1 MTRVKAEMIAQGTA
15 IERLKA
21 DNQRTKRQL
30 AESEQRS
37 LNEKQTLARHLES
50 IEADMMER
58 EAAFAQMQK
67 ERQNV
72 NDAQNES
79 TEDEVISVLREDLSK
94 ATSEL
99 KRSQGQVNVLQHEQ
113 KELIKRLALSQESIL
128 ERDKAIDSLEK
139 SVVEIESQ
147 LKQTQLEFTTR
158 LEEIERLEH
167 DRTVLQVQF
176 LLVMDGGSVTVIVMK
191 YV

>member
-1 MTRVKAEMIAQGTA
+1 MIAQGTA

-191 YV
+191 HV

>member
-1 MTRVKAEMIAQGTA
+1 MTRVKAEMISQGTA

-21 DNQRTKRQL
+21 ENQRTKRQL

-67 ERQNV
+67 DRQNV
-72 NDAQNES
+72 SDAQNDS
-79 TEDEVISVLREDLSK
+79 TEGEVVNILREDLSK
-94 ATSEL
+94 ATSDL
-99 KRSQGQVNVLQHEQ
+99 KRSQGQVTVLQHEQ

-128 ERDKAIDSLEK
+128 ERDKAVDSLEK
-139 SVVEIESQ
+139 SIVELESQ

-158 LEEIERLEH
+158 KEEIERLEH
-167 DRTVLQVQF
+167 DRTVLQVWLEF
-176 LLVMDGGSVTVIVMK
+176 IVCNGWRFSK
-191 YV
+191 AEHS

>member
-191 YV
+191 HV